1 MERKTILDLYN
12 RYADEIYSKA
22 LKDNKSLD
30 EISSLEDKLAVSLS
44 QEQKELLEIINKN
57 KNKNEKEEI
66 IYQEMFISAF
76 SLATKLFLEG
86 SQGI

>member
-22 LKDNKSLD
+22 LKDNKLLD
-30 EISSLEDKLAVSLS
+30 EITSLEHKLAISLS
-44 QEQKELLEIINKN
+44 QEQKEILETIN

>member
-1 MERKTILDLYN
+1 MERKTILGLYN

-30 EISSLEDKLAVSLS
+30 KISSLEDKLSKSLS
-44 QEQKELLEIINKN
+44 DEQKEMLEIIN

-76 SLATKLFLEG
+76 SLATKLFLES
-86 SQGI
+86 SQEI